1 MSNLPSF
8 RLQSDF
14 LNGTRRQRQDYDTNL
29 LNPDMGRSS
38 LNTAFELSNRSPKTS
53 MNVRNMTNG
62 DGNSGTPMS
71 KGSLLSQ
78 MIGNHNGNAS
88 AGDVGGKL
96 TSEGQNYLQW
106 QSSPGTPSTN
116 LRSTPTQINPEI
128 SMGINGGTQS
138 MINGDNNMI
147 IPDVP
152 PSFMQTPHHDNNN
165 NNTEVGNTGLEAYS
179 ELAFMNLQGNSLL
192 SSPGALAVSPT
203 PGFNDTT
210 NSLNEPSGDIDRLS
224 VYSNSSFCSNS
235 SNSSI
240 MLPLDSQGYKHITN
254 LDDLDLL
261 LNDIDLT
268 GTTFD
273 VNFDQPNFLDISP
286 PIDRTM
292 SAIPVISIQDYNGP
306 DREQQEQP
314 SAQVHEQG
322 NRGRSLS
329 QPVVKV
335 EDVDYGSSAVVD
347 FENSTGINDSNELKE
362 FNLFPNEPK
371 LSQSD
376 TVEVRSI
383 PQDILN
389 PTVGKTEERN
399 EFFTPQPRV
408 TSSTADSNAAF
419 LQLPA
424 SFDDRMF
431 YGVDDSGATSDIN
444 SVASDDVDADTDTVE
459 RYEIVQARRERSRS
473 RIGRKYVDIS
483 TRSSVEHHRRSPSPH
498 LDVRRRG
505 NSLGGTHYFQ
515 LDSPF
520 DEKARSITNNRDK
533 LLEMADLSLN
543 NDKTQSYRNI
553 GAENSS
559 GEGSHR
565 AESSYVCKMC
575 GKAFSRPYNLKS
587 HLRTHTNERPYC
599 CSICGK
605 AFARQHD
612 RRRHE
617 DLHSGKKRYVCG
629 GVLKNGQ
636 RWGCGKKFARS
647 DALGRHF
654 KTDCGRRCIAPLYEE
669 AAMEAAGHP

>member
-8 RLQSDF
+8 SLQGDF
-14 LNGTRRQRQDYDTNL
+14 LTEERRQRHSYDANL
-29 LNPDMGRSS
+29 LTPDMGRSS
-38 LNTAFELSNRSPKTS
+38 LNTAFGFSNQSSQTS
-53 MNVRNMTNG
+53 AKATNMTNG
-62 DGNSGTPMS
+62 DENTSTPTS
-71 KGSLLSQ
+71 KRSLLSQ
-78 MIGNHNGNAS
+78 MIGNCDRNVAGN
-88 AGDVGGKL
+88 DVRGKL
-96 TSEGQNYLQW
+96 TSEGQNYLRW
-106 QSSPGTPSTN
+106 QSSPDSPSMN
-116 LRSTPTQINPEI
+116 LRSTPTQINPDI
-128 SMGINGGTQS
+128 SMEINEGNQS
-138 MINGDNNMI
+138 TVNGYNNRLT
-147 IPDVP
+147 PDIP
-152 PSFMQTPHHDNNN
+152 PSSMQTPNHDNDNNN
-165 NNTEVGNTGLEAYS
+165 SAEVGNTGLEAYS

-192 SSPGALAVSPT
+192 SSPSALAVSPT

-235 SNSSI
+235 STSSI
-240 MLPLDSQGYKHITN
+240 MLPLDSHGYKHIAN

-268 GTTFD
+268 GTTLD

-286 PIDRTM
+286 PINRTM
-292 SAIPVISIQDYNGP
+292 SAIPVISIQDFNGP
-306 DREQQEQP
+306 DREQKVQP
-314 SAQVHEQG
+314 ATVVHEQG

-335 EDVDYGSSAVVD
+335 EDVDYGSLGVVD
-347 FENSTGINDSNELKE
+347 FGDFNGVNNSNDLMG

-371 LSQSD
+371 PGQSG
-376 TVEVRSI
+376 TEGVRPI
-383 PQDILN
+383 PQDILGS
-389 PTVGKTEERN
+389 TVAKMEAKTDY
-399 EFFTPQPRV
+399 FTPQPKA
-408 TSSTADSNAAF
+408 TSLTADSNAAF

-424 SFDDRMF
+424 SFDERMF
-431 YGVDDSGATSDIN
+431 YGVDDTGVTSDVN
-444 SVASDDVDADTDTVE
+444 SVASDDVNADTDTGE
-459 RYEIVQARRERSRS
+459 RYEIAQVRRRRSKS
-473 RIGRKYVDIS
+473 RIGQKYVGMS
-483 TRSSVEHHRRSPSPH
+483 TRPSVEHRRRSPSPH

-505 NSLGGTHYFQ
+505 NSLGGGHYFP

-520 DEKARSITNNRDK
+520 DEKARSITSNRDK
-533 LLEMADLSLN
+533 LLEMADLSP
-543 NDKTQSYRNI
+543 NDKMHSHKNI
-553 GAENSS
+553 GVD
-559 GEGSHR
+559 EGPHR
-565 AESSYVCKMC
+565 VESSYVCKMC

-587 HLRTHTNERPYC
+587 HLRTHTNERPYS

-636 RWGCGKKFARS
+636 KWGCGKKFARS